1 MRNKPLKGMINRFST
16 QGYNIDSPDVGNKS
30 NLINSDDITMEKVK
44 FPVTGIGSDGQVIHM
59 KPGVKHYKFKKGP
72 VLEFPTK

>member
-1 MRNKPLKGMINRFST
+1 MINRFST